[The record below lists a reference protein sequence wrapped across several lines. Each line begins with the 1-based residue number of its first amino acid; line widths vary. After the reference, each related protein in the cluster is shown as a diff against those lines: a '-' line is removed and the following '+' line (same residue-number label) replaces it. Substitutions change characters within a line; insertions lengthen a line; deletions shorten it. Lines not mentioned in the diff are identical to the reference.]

1 MGHPPWFVIRKFY
14 HSIIIQRPGKMSCN
28 DEQKLRDVFQQMDL
42 VDDDKIT
49 KEELKNALTNHLGF
63 SPEDADLITEV

>member
-1 MGHPPWFVIRKFY
+1 
-14 HSIIIQRPGKMSCN
+14 MSCN

-49 KEELKNALTNHLGF
+49 KDELKNALTNHLGF
-63 SPEDADLITEV
+63 SPEDTDLITEV